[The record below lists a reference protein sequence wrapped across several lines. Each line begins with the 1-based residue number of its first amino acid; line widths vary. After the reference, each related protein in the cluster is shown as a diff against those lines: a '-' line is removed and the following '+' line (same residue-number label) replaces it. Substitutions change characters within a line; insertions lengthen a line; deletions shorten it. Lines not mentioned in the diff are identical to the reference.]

1 VARRSGGIYRL
12 ALGDLSLRVFSGTL
26 AFDSAAIVTDTARNR
41 GSAKPWPA
49 LGVRAKGCRLAG
61 VNVLRLA
68 FRGSLDASQLSC
80 ERVAVRVALPDARES
95 KDSASPAAKLGRPL
109 GLRSVRI
116 ASVALPALTLT
127 LVRPGRHGGTSV
139 LLDHARFQ
147 AKDLTFDPTAGPG
160 EQRTPW
166 ADYARLN
173 ATGLVV
179 RRDTLTRI
187 VAAGLEAS
195 LTDSTLRL
203 DGASYEPRIPE
214 SEWVQRVGRRLD
226 RVRLAVD
233 SIHARGVAY
242 RTYISTG
249 DIAVRAVELD
259 RPRLDV
265 LSDKRMLPRPPDRKR
280 SPQQVAAEASSAL
293 RVDTLLVDRGTI
305 VYREREP
312 KRPKAGWVSFDSV
325 RAAVLHLRLPAGRV
339 PVRIGARARLMNQG
353 LLTFQASVPLDARDF
368 RYELSGRL
376 GRMQAEA
383 FNRFL
388 SQNEKFEFDG
398 GRVDLITYRQSAKA
412 GLVTTVVTPRYRD
425 LSVERSGEAKEPLGA
440 LKRAAEE
447 LIADALV
454 VRSHNSEA
462 EGDDLRTI
470 RTVHRVDPT
479 VGWFQVIWFGLREGL
494 QKAIKD

>member
-1 VARRSGGIYRL
+1 MYGFPLSGAVPTSIEAGVTLSEAGGPRLRRPAILAAAFVATVAAIVVLAIAWARSVEDRLARWATEGVARRSGGTYRL

-26 AFDSAAIVTDTARNR
+26 AFDSAAIVTDSSQGSRPRQTA
-41 GSAKPWPA
+41 A
-49 LGVRAKGCRLAG
+49 RAGGAGDRRRLAG

-68 FRGSLDASQLSC
+68 FRGSLDAG
-80 ERVAVRVALPDARES
+80 ERLRARRSSGRTSRFPRIEGLRGGRGETE
-95 KDSASPAAKLGRPL
+95 PAPR
-109 GLRSVRI
+109 LRSVRI
-116 ASVALPALTLT
+116 ASVALPSLNLT
-127 LVRPGRHGGTSV
+127 LVRPGRQGGTSV

-160 EQRTPW
+160 KQRAPW
-166 ADYARLN
+166 ADHARLI
-173 ATGLVV
+173 AAGVVV

-187 VAAGLEAS
+187 SARGLEAS

-203 DGASYEPRIPE
+203 AGASYEPRIPE
-214 SEWVQRVGRRLD
+214 SEWVQRVRSRRD
-226 RVRLAVD
+226 RVRFAVD
-233 SIHARGVAY
+233 SIRARGVAY
-242 RTYISTG
+242 RTYVSTG

-265 LSDKRMLPRPPDRKR
+265 LSDKRMLPRPPDRTR
-280 SPQQVAAEASSAL
+280 SPQQVAAEASRTL

-325 RAAVLHLRLPAGRV
+325 RATVLHLRLPAGRD

-398 GRVDLITYRQSAKA
+398 
-412 GLVTTVVTPRYRD
+412 
-425 LSVERSGEAKEPLGA
+425 
-440 LKRAAEE
+440 EE
-447 LIADALV
+447 
-454 VRSHNSEA
+454 S
-462 EGDDLRTI
+462 T
-470 RTVHRVDPT
+470 
-479 VGWFQVIWFGLREGL
+479 
-494 QKAIKD
+494 